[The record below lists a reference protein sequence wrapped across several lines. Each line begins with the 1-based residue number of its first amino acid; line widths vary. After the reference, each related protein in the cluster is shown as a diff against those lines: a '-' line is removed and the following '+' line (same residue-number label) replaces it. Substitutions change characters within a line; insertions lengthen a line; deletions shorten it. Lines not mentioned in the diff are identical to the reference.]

1 MTELKI
7 NKKKIKIGVDARLL
21 SEPITGIGRY
31 LFEVLSR
38 MTNEGH
44 EWYLYSHR
52 PIIIGDWGRENIFI
66 RSMNLKGRVTRMIWA
81 QSLLPYLA
89 SKDRVDIFWSPAHRI
104 PRFLHSKIPCVV
116 TIHDLVWRHAGQTM
130 RPLSRW
136 LDSKLMIEA
145 ANKANTIIAVS
156 KSTASDLILEGR
168 NLSSKISVIYLGVSL
183 KKLKNLDE
191 ELQNR
196 IASIK
201 PYYLFVGTLE
211 PRKNLERLIHAHS
224 ILPNS
229 IRNTTKLL
237 IIGGKGWGDVNVE
250 KIVKKFGMQENV
262 EFWGYVDDSILAELY
277 ANALFLAMPSLYEGF
292 GLPLIEAMAFGI
304 PMLTS
309 NRSSMPEVAE
319 GAGIFVDPLNL
330 ASISKGLG
338 LLLTDPSLRK
348 NLGDRAAI
356 RANKFDWNVTA
367 NETLAVFFDVLNG
380 TKR

>member
-1 MTELKI
+1 M
-7 NKKKIKIGVDARLL
+7 
-21 SEPITGIGRY
+21 
-31 LFEVLSR
+31 
-38 MTNEGH
+38 
-44 EWYLYSHR
+44 
-52 PIIIGDWGRENIFI
+52 
-66 RSMNLKGRVTRMIWA
+66 
-81 QSLLPYLA
+81 
-89 SKDRVDIFWSPAHRI
+89 
-104 PRFLHSKIPCVV
+104 
-116 TIHDLVWRHAGQTM
+116 
-130 RPLSRW
+130 
-136 LDSKLMIEA
+136 
-145 ANKANTIIAVS
+145 
-156 KSTASDLILEGR
+156 
-168 NLSSKISVIYLGVSL
+168 IYLGVSL

-250 KIVKKFGMQENV
+250 KIVKKFSMQENV